1 MRDLQLLSLLC
12 AGVLPPNADG
22 IDGTWELSRVFRPGP
37 AAAVRAVPLDSTTF
51 LRVTFTTQ
59 AGGWVTAAT
68 ERRYLGQP
76 DRARLQGRASGEG
89 HWLVAYRYLLPSWT
103 RGETAAWVVG
113 DTLRMGGNLI
123 PGADSVEFRR
133 VAPGAGYPAAIAEVV
148 GP

>member
-1 MRDLQLLSLLC
+1 MPDLLLLSLLC
-12 AGVLPPNADG
+12 AGVPQSTADG
-22 IDGTWELSRVFRPGP
+22 IDGTWELSRVLRPGP

-59 AGGWVTAAT
+59 PGGWVTAAT

-76 DRARLQGRASGEG
+76 DRARLQGRASGDG

-103 RGETAAWVVG
+103 RGETSAWLVG

-123 PGADSVEFRR
+123 PGADSIELRR
-133 VAPGAGYPAAIAEVV
+133 VAPGAGYPATIVEVV